1 MYFIHLYFNYAVF
14 IFCKCKYALKSV
26 VLSLD
31 MPLYRFQEAERGK
44 SGQRRV
50 PHHLTGGAMLRYGT
64 A

>member
-1 MYFIHLYFNYAVF
+1 MYRFGYLNFYLFFFENLEKILDKN
-14 IFCKCKYALKSV
+14 
-26 VLSLD
+26 VLLCLD
-31 MPLYRFQEAERGK
+31 MPLYRFQEAGRGK